1 MGVITPLV
9 SEALTVMVRVVD
21 PEVISTF
28 EGETLNA
35 DKTGFSKSFCEYP
48 FSIPINMD
56 ITNSKKDLKIDDLDI
71 GNSKI

>member
-28 EGETLNA
+28 EGEALNA
-35 DKTGFSKSFCEYP
+35 DKTG
-48 FSIPINMD
+48 
-56 ITNSKKDLKIDDLDI
+56 L
-71 GNSKI
+71 